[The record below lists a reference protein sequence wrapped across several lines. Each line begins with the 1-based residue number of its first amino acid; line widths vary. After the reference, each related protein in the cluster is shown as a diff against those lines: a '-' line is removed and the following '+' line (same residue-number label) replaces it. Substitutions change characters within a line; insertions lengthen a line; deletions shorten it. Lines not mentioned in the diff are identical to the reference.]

1 MADALSLM
9 AAAGYLIRA
18 VVLIT
23 IGVILANIITETG
36 IISRLRFLSHPISR
50 VSGISSRSSLALV
63 TMVAD
68 ATAGK
73 SMLAAFYRDGRVG
86 RDEVVPTLLM
96 GTFPTVLGESL
107 FRVQLPTAV
116 VLLGPVIGGIYTGL
130 NLLSTLIQTVGAII
144 WLKMFRGKTGGPLH
158 EEGEPGPVRLDRQ
171 TLKTGIGKGVSSLKR
186 LVPITVAATLLF
198 FALYAAGV
206 VGLVAALFA
215 PVLGLIGVPGES
227 IAAIVAQALHF
238 SAGYAVVGSLMAG
251 GVLSTEQALI
261 TLIAGS
267 MVVITMIYIKYS
279 VPMYLALFGEEGP
292 GIIAKTYLASMGAK
306 VITILIVITVF

>member
-1 MADALSLM
+1 MVDALSAT
-9 AAAGYLIRA
+9 AAAGYLVRA
-18 VVLIT
+18 VALIT
-23 IGVILANIITETG
+23 VGIVVANVITETG
-36 IISRLRFLSHPISR
+36 IISRLKFLSCPISR
-50 VSGISSRSSLALV
+50 ISGISSRSSLALV

-73 SMLAAFYRDGRVG
+73 SMLAEFYHDGSVR
-86 RDEVVPTLLM
+86 REEVVPTLLM

-107 FRVQLPTAV
+107 FRVQLPTAI

-130 NLLSTLIQTVGAII
+130 NILSALIQTTGAIV
-144 WLKMFRGKTGGPLH
+144 W
-158 EEGEPGPVRLDRQ
+158 VRLIRKNAGGVLQDEEEPARVGLDRL
-171 TLKTGIGKGVSSLKR
+171 TIRAGVVKAFSSLKR
-186 LVPITVAATLLF
+186 IVPITVAATIVF
-198 FALYAAGV
+198 FILSSTGV
-206 VGLVAALFA
+206 VDLVAAVFA

-251 GVLSTEQALI
+251 GILSMEQALI

-279 VPMYLALFGEEGP
+279 VSIYLSLFGDEGP
-292 GIIAKTYLASMGAK
+292 KIIAKTYLASMGAK
-306 VITILIVITVF
+306 VATILIVLAVF

>member
-1 MADALSLM
+1 MTDALSAT
-9 AAAGYLIRA
+9 AAAGYLVRA
-18 VVLIT
+18 VALIT
-23 IGVILANIITETG
+23 IGIGFANVITETG
-36 IISRLRFLSHPISR
+36 VISRLRFLSYPISR
-50 VSGISSRSSLALV
+50 VSGISSGSSLALV
-63 TMVAD
+63 AMVAD

-73 SMLAAFYRDGRVG
+73 SMLAAFYHEGRVG

-96 GTFPTVLGESL
+96 GTFPAVLGESL

-130 NLLSTLIQTVGAII
+130 NLLSTLIQTAGAVI
-144 WLKMFRGKTGGPLH
+144 WLKVFRGKTPGALR
-158 EEGEPGPVRLDRQ
+158 EEGEPSRITFDRR
-171 TLKTGIGKGVSSLKR
+171 TLRTGVVKAVSSLKR
-186 LVPITVAATLLF
+186 VVPITAVATLLF
-198 FALYAAGV
+198 FALYAMGV
-206 VGLVAALFA
+206 VDVVAALFA
-215 PVLGLIGVPGES
+215 PVLGFIGVPGES

-279 VPMYLALFGEEGP
+279 VPLYLSLFGEEGP
-292 GIIAKTYLASMGAK
+292 GIVVKTYLASMAAK
-306 VITILIVITVF
+306 VITILIVIAVF